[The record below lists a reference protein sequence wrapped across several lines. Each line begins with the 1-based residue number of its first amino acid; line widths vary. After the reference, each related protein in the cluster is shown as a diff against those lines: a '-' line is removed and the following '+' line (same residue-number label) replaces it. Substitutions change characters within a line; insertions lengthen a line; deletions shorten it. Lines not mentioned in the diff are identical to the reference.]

1 MCSVLQ
7 KPARPGIHPGRVTA
21 GLILLV
27 LGILMLVDRMNYF
40 DVSAMQLFPGM
51 VLIAMG
57 VARMALAQVAVEEL
71 HGPNPLRKTRLR
83 QRRDLRSGL
92 WLMTV
97 GAWLIVNALHLFGLT
112 YATSWPLL
120 VMAGGVFIVARGLER

>member
-1 MCSVLQ
+1 MSSVLD
-7 KPARPGIHPGRVTA
+7 KPARRHVHPGRVSV

-27 LGILMLVDRMNYF
+27 LGVLMLVDRMNYF

-51 VLIAMG
+51 VLIALG
-57 VARMALAQVAVEEL
+57 LARMAVAQVAPVAKCSRGTVR
-71 HGPNPLRKTRLR
+71 H
-83 QRRDLRSGL
+83 GL

-120 VMAGGVFIVARGLER
+120 VIAGGVFIVARGLEK

>member
-1 MCSVLQ
+1 MCSVVE
-7 KPARPGIHPGRVTA
+7 KPARRGIHPGRVTV

-51 VLIAMG
+51 VLIALG
-57 VARMALAQVAVEEL
+57 LARLAVAQVAPVTKSSRGTVR
-71 HGPNPLRKTRLR
+71 H
-83 QRRDLRSGL
+83 GL

-97 GAWLIVNALHLFGLT
+97 GTWLIVNALHLFGLT

-120 VMAGGVFIVARGLER
+120 VIAGGVFIVARGLEK

>member
-1 MCSVLQ
+1 MSSVPE
-7 KPARPGIHPGRVTA
+7 KPARRGLHPGRVTV
-21 GLILLV
+21 GLIMLV
-27 LGILMLVDRMNYF
+27 LGVLMLVDRMNYF

-51 VLIAMG
+51 VLIALG
-57 VARMALAQVAVEEL
+57 LARMALAQMA
-71 HGPNPLRKTRLR
+71 PAP
-83 QRRDLRSGL
+83 RRCRTTVRHGL

-120 VMAGGVFIVARGLER
+120 VIAGGVFIVARGLEK